1 MIIICAMNM
10 TKPSKLHLLDPIK
23 AAASGMIL
31 CIALMLPALVN
42 AAQYEIIIENHRFI
56 PEQLEVSAN
65 EKHRLIVI
73 NKDATPEEFESYE
86 LNREKIVAGNSK
98 IIIFLPPLE
107 SGTYPFFG
115 EFNEATAQG
124 RIIVK

>member
-1 MIIICAMNM
+1 M
-10 TKPSKLHLLDPIK
+10 L
-23 AAASGMIL
+23 GW
-31 CIALMLPALVN
+31 ALAVTFPTLAI

-56 PEQLEVSAN
+56 PEQLEVSAD

-107 SGTYPFFG
+107 AGVYPFFG

>member
-1 MIIICAMNM
+1 MDTIITPHITMLNFIKSAVRSISVCLAM
-10 TKPSKLHLLDPIK
+10 SI
-23 AAASGMIL
+23 
-31 CIALMLPALVN
+31 PALVN

-56 PEQLEVSAN
+56 PEQLEVSAD
-65 EKHRLIVI
+65 EKHRLIII

-86 LNREKIVAGNSK
+86 LNREKIVAGHSK

-107 SGTYPFFG
+107 AGTYPFFG